1 MAHLSDN
8 SNWIKITQPQAAN
21 PLLFTTRLLASTKA
35 AKVLGQTADTSTSNI
50 ILPQAK
56 ACVLTPQADE
66 GPYYHD
72 PKLVRTDIT
81 EGKKGVPL
89 VLLLQVID
97 TSGCTPLSG
106 ARVDVWHTDAVG
118 AYSGYEGQGD
128 DQAVSTTG
136 QTFLRGTQM
145 TDTLGEVTF
154 TTIYPGWYPER
165 TPHIHLKVFLDEQNV
180 LTSQLYFP
188 DALSEYIYQNVSPYN
203 TRTVERDTVN
213 TTDSVLHDSGGGH
226 ESFVNIKEEADY
238 YLASIVI
245 GVDRNAT
252 PTVETGPGN
261 GTGMGQPPAMEGW
274 PTTTKPTTPLV
285 PGVTSTQ

>member
-1 MAHLSDN
+1 M
-8 SNWIKITQPQAAN
+8 
-21 PLLFTTRLLASTKA
+21 
-35 AKVLGQTADTSTSNI
+35 LGQTADTSISNI
-50 ILPQAK
+50 LPEAK
-56 ACVLTPQADE
+56 ACVLTPQAVE
-66 GPYYHD
+66 GLYYLD

-81 EGKKGVPL
+81 EGKEGVPL

-106 ARVDVWHTDAVG
+106 ARVDVWHSNAVG

-128 DQAVSTTG
+128 DQAVSTRG

-145 TDTLGEVTF
+145 TDTLGQVTF
-154 TTIYPGWYPER
+154 TTIYPGWYRGR

-180 LTSQLYFP
+180 LTGQLYFP
-188 DALSEYIYQNVSPYN
+188 DALSEYIYENVSPYN

-213 TTDSVLHDSGGGH
+213 TTDSVLHGSGDGH

-238 YLASIVI
+238 LASVVI
-245 GVDRNAT
+245 GVEPNAT
-252 PTVETGPGN
+252 PTVETGLGN
-261 GTGMGQPPAMEGW
+261 GTGMGQNNPPPPSNMGQPPAMEGS

-285 PGVTSTQ
+285 PGVRSTQ